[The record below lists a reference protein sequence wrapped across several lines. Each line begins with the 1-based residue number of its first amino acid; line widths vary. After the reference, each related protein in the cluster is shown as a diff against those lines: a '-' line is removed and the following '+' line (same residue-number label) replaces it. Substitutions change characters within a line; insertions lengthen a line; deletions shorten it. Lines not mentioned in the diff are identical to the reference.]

1 MQQVVLVIIACLAI
15 FMSTTQFLVPLVM
28 PPLVVSVSS
37 DISGFYQSSGL
48 HARVVEAVLR
58 NFRVFYPI
66 SRVSLWLSHPPS
78 STVVSYAHFYSVLGI
93 NSGNA
98 TVFTNA
104 TAAVVFWSSLAAAA
118 DKSDWLLLL
127 EDDIWLYSHINV
139 GGLKYSINGAPC
151 SELFR
156 PGVWLFL
163 STLNESNK
171 RQLCYPRMGGS
182 IIRSSTLAAAPN
194 QSNVGFFQA
203 LIDAGSGWIGRDE
216 LVAATVVAG
225 GGDIGAFSGFSETWW
240 RWGNAVLRAP
250 RWSSF

>member
-1 MQQVVLVIIACLAI
+1 MVLVIIACLAI

-48 HARVVEAVLR
+48 HSRVVEAVLR

-118 DKSDWLLLL
+118 DKADWLLLL
-127 EDDIWLYSHINV
+127 EDDIWLYSHVNV

-182 IIRSSTLAAAPN
+182 IIRSSSLAAPN
-194 QSNVGFFQA
+194 TLFLEE

-225 GGDIGAFSGFSETWW
+225 GGDIGTFSGFSETWW
-240 RWGNAVLRAP
+240 QWGNAVLRAP

>member
-104 TAAVVFWSSLAAAA
+104 TAAVFFWSSLAAAA

-182 IIRSSTLAAAPN
+182 IIRSSSLAAPN
-194 QSNVGFFQA
+194 TLFLEE

-225 GGDIGAFSGFSETWW
+225 GGDIGTFSGFSETWW
-240 RWGNAVLRAP
+240 QWGNAVLRAT
-250 RWSSF
+250 RWYYF

>member
-48 HARVVEAVLR
+48 HSRVVEAVLR

-66 SRVSLWLSHPPS
+66 SRVSLWLSYLPA
-78 STVVSYAHFYSVLGI
+78 STIMSYAHFYSVDGI
-93 NSGNA
+93 GSGNA

-118 DKSDWLLLL
+118 DKADWLLLL

-182 IIRSSTLAAAPN
+182 IIRSSSLAAPN
-194 QSNVGFFQA
+194 TLFLEE

-225 GGDIGAFSGFSETWW
+225 GGDIGTFSGFSETWW
-240 RWGNAVLRAP
+240 QWGNAILRAP

>member
-1 MQQVVLVIIACLAI
+1 MQQVVLVIIACLAVL
-15 FMSTTQFLVPLVM
+15 MSTTQFLVPLVM

-182 IIRSSTLAAAPN
+182 IIRSSSLAAPN
-194 QSNVGFFQA
+194 TLFLEE

-225 GGDIGAFSGFSETWW
+225 GGDIGTFSGFSETWW
-240 RWGNAVLRAP
+240 QWGNAVLRAP